1 MMKTNEMAP
10 TEMEACM
17 QSRIEDLEKALI
29 LQKLETLAA
38 AIKTTADMIKPLITG
53 DNGYVSIVVD
63 GDPETDGDASSIMFQ
78 GMGSVFLS
86 AGGEAGPWYGTTP
99 QRTVILTLPSGQ
111 VMECIQRSSEV
122 RDAE

>member
-1 MMKTNEMAP
+1 MIKTIELAP
-10 TEMEACM
+10 TDMEACLM
-17 QSRIEDLEKALI
+17 SRIEDLEKALI

-63 GDPETDGDASSIMFQ
+63 GDPDTDGDASSIMFQ

-86 AGGEAGPWYGTTP
+86 AGGDASHWYGTP
-99 QRTVILTLPSGQ
+99 SQRTVKLTLPSGQ

-122 RDAE
+122 KDAQ

>member
-10 TEMEACM
+10 TDMEACM

-38 AIKTTADMIKPLITG
+38 AIKTTADMIKPMISG
-53 DNGYVSIVVD
+53 SNGYVSIVVD
-63 GDPETDGDASSIMFQ
+63 GDPETDGDASSIMLQ

-86 AGGEAGPWYGTTP
+86 AGGEA
-99 QRTVILTLPSGQ
+99 SH
-111 VMECIQRSSEV
+111 
-122 RDAE
+122 